1 MVTVIDYKAGNIRS
15 VCNALERLGADVCL
29 SADRSVIASS
39 DRVILPGVGH
49 AASAMVS
56 LRELGLI
63 ETIRNLTQPVLGICI
78 GMQIMCRE
86 SQEGNT
92 PGLGIFDCLVNKI
105 ETKDL
110 NIPHTGW
117 NTIYNLTSSLFD
129 GIQDDAYV
137 YYVHSYAAALS
148 SSTIATTAYGAGFSG
163 ALGVRN
169 FYGTQF
175 HPEKSGEV
183 GEKILANFMK
193 L

>member
-1 MVTVIDYKAGNIRS
+1 MVTVIDYKAGNVRS
-15 VCNALERLGADVCL
+15 VCNALMRLGADVCL

-39 DRVILPGVGH
+39 DRVVLPGVGH
-49 AASAMVS
+49 AASAMAS

-63 ETIRNLTQPVLGICI
+63 ETIGSLTQPVLGICI
-78 GMQIMCRE
+78 GMQIMCRA

-92 PGLGIFDCLVNKI
+92 PGLGIFDCSVKKI
-105 ETKDL
+105 EAKEL

-117 NTIYNLTSSLFD
+117 NNIYNLTSPLFD
-129 GIQDDAYV
+129 GIQDEAYV
-137 YYVHSYAAALS
+137 YYVHSYAATLAN
-148 SSTIATTAYGAGFSG
+148 STIATTAYGAEFSG
-163 ALGVRN
+163 ALRVRN